1 MFFEAFLRAPDG
13 ADYKIADWSLTASK
27 GSPSLPKG
35 CVINKMYIII
45 INTSSSTSL
54 STMT

>member
-13 ADYKIADWSLTASK
+13 ADYKIADWSLTASR

-35 CVINKMYIII
+35 CVQQEK
-45 INTSSSTSL
+45 
-54 STMT
+54 